1 MCNYSQM
8 LYQMIPFE
16 GRNLLVYTKSLWPL
30 VETQESNE
38 LEGEISGQTLKTLPQ
53 SLRNQRNKH
62 RELCFFSAL
71 HGTLQLCDVCISSL
85 FRHKS

>member
-16 GRNLLVYTKSLWPL
+16 GLNLLVYTKSLWPL

-38 LEGEISGQTLKTLPQ
+38 LEGEISGQT
-53 SLRNQRNKH
+53 
-62 RELCFFSAL
+62 
-71 HGTLQLCDVCISSL
+71 
-85 FRHKS
+85 